1 MLISEIIRYY
11 LLRVSKLILI
21 VSNYDKILL
30 KFESLYQYIFTYHIN
45 PFHPRFLFKNL
56 LRNATNKS
64 NSYMRTYREVYGSK
78 RDLISY
84 IHFVN
89 TY

>member
-30 KFESLYQYIFTYHIN
+30 KFESLYQYIFTYHTLTLFTRDFFSRTCYATQQIN
-45 PFHPRFLFKNL
+45 RIL
-56 LRNATNKS
+56 TCE
-64 NSYMRTYREVYGSK
+64 RTVKFMEVK
-78 RDLISY
+78 EI
-84 IHFVN
+84 
-89 TY
+89 